1 MKIEKEK
8 CLIVRSQL
16 SIPLHFISIVCLLP
30 TVRAWQISH
39 VCSSWY
45 STFFQREVEKSTHT
59 HTHKSSFLRLH
70 FGTKNKGSRPNAIS
84 ELIFWFASFH
94 SAVPVRIRNEILV
107 CLCEVIDTSGWF
119 KKKMDEPNCGIH
131 FFFWWRFHSCQ
142 LHPFFVGL
150 RFAAGDRGSNVNEC
164 LHVHMRNRQSDLAV
178 GWWNILPPVWEFD
191 ASIM

>member
-59 HTHKSSFLRLH
+59 NRVFFRLH

-107 CLCEVIDTSGWF
+107 CLCEVIDTSGWL
-119 KKKMDEPNCGIH
+119 KKKKWTNQIAGFIS
-131 FFFWWRFHSCQ
+131 FF
-142 LHPFFVGL
+142 
-150 RFAAGDRGSNVNEC
+150 GDDSILADYTRSLLVWDSRRATEEVAWMNVSMYTCETA
-164 LHVHMRNRQSDLAV
+164 NRI
-178 GWWNILPPVWEFD
+178 WP
-191 ASIM
+191 